1 MFLVVLNKHPS
12 IKKDTLGLIKKTLWI
27 KNLIKLLWLDLNFVT
42 NFYKIKNM
50 KKTDLPIAG
59 NTTIALSYY
68 VKRKKSILK
77 T

>member
-50 KKTDLPIAG
+50 KKTDLLIAG